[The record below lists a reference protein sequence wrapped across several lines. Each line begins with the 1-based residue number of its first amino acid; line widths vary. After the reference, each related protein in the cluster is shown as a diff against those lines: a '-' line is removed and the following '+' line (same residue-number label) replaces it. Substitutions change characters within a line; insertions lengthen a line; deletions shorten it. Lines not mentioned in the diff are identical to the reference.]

1 MKRASLFVWAVAS
14 VGVLCGG
21 VPADA
26 EPDGEDREVNIT
38 AIPEAARGFAGMVRG
53 TLVERTAEDR
63 FVLEVGNVLKTWADN
78 EAEDAESLVG
88 TTLTAVIA
96 PEGRRGPGLIEAL
109 AEMEPG
115 DTVDVELF
123 DQGGEV
129 LTVRE
134 TLKTAEPEGGG
145 EDRCRKMR
153 LLIEALIE
161 EKMELRSEIVELQA
175 RIAELEPPSAEEDA
189 EAGSAE
195 EEAEAALAKEQ
206 ARAAEQRARYEAEV
220 ANLKA
225 QLAAMKAEHEQ
236 IAAMMAQARKQ
247 SAELQR
253 LAAKQQAETAKL
265 RARTRELQTQN
276 VDLKQRIRKL
286 ESENAELR
294 ARLAEE

>member
-14 VGVLCGG
+14 VGVLWGG

-26 EPDGEDREVNIT
+26 APDDEEREVNIT

-63 FVLEVGNVLKTWADN
+63 FLLEVAKVLKTWADN

-88 TTLTAVIA
+88 KTLTAVIA
-96 PEGRRGPGLIEAL
+96 PEDRRAPGLIEAL

-123 DQGGEV
+123 DHGGEV

-153 LLIEALIE
+153 LLIEAMIE
-161 EKMELRSEIVELQA
+161 EKRELRAEIVELQA
-175 RIAELEPPSAEEDA
+175 RIAELEPPSAEEED
-189 EAGSAE
+189 EAAS
-195 EEAEAALAKEQ
+195 AEAALAKER
-206 ARAAEQRARYEAEV
+206 ARAAEQRARYEDEV
-220 ANLKA
+220 ANLKDH
-225 QLAAMKAEHEQ
+225 LAAMKADHAQ
-236 IAAMMAQARKQ
+236 MAARMAQAQKQ
-247 SAELQR
+247 SAELQQR
-253 LAAKQQAETAKL
+253 AAKLQVLTQ
-265 RARTRELQTQN
+265 ELQTQN
-276 VDLKQRIRKL
+276 VELKQRIRKL
-286 ESENAELR
+286 ASENAELR
-294 ARLAEE
+294 ERLAEE